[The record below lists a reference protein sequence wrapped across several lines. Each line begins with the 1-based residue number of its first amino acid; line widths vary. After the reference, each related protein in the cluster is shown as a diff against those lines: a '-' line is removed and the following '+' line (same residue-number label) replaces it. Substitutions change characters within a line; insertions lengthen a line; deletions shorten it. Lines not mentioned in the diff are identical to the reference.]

1 MRRIKRNLVK
11 PGDNLGD
18 VRVAVHAYIYL
29 LAKSVDDDSSYNA
42 NFFATELVSGPDA
55 VVSKSYRLLTEE
67 FYPGLLLRHVGMQR
81 SEVKAA
87 CLLHS

>member
-1 MRRIKRNLVK
+1 MVCLQVSRRLMRRIKRNLVK

-29 LAKSVDDDSSYNA
+29 LAQSVDDESSYNA

-55 VVSKSYRLLTEE
+55 VVSTYVEHLSD
-67 FYPGLLLRHVGMQR
+67 G
-81 SEVKAA
+81 
-87 CLLHS
+87 